1 MLIAVRLGLV
11 FGMLIL
17 SAPRATAQLTFNIT
31 NQGGASAQM
40 VTGFTQAAALWS
52 AVLNDPITINIK
64 IHAAALPAG
73 QIAGT
78 NPFFDPYSYTAT
90 RNALL
95 NDRTSAGDFS
105 SANALQ
111 AGSSISMLINRT
123 ANNPNGIVSAT
134 PYFDTGLG
142 GAGQAGIENNNTI
155 RMTTANSKAL
165 GLLPGNFSGSDGTI
179 TFTTVQSY
187 DYDRSNGIN
196 ASQIDFVGVAAH
208 EIGHLLGFLSGVEV
222 LDGNGAS
229 PGLND
234 NQLKFVTPLDLF
246 RFSTRGIGTGGGV
259 GVIDFTADNTTKY
272 FSVDGGV
279 TPYITLSNGSD
290 FGDGFE
296 AHHWKNNQGNGIMD
310 PTAASGGL
318 LAILATD
325 VAAFDV
331 IGYNMVPTPEPPCC
345 LALAFAG
352 LAAAALWRGRAR
364 LLSAAN

>member
-134 PYFDTGLG
+134 PYFED
-142 GAGQAGIENNNTI
+142 
-155 RMTTANSKAL
+155 R
-165 GLLPGNFSGSDGTI
+165 PG
-179 TFTTVQSY
+179 
-187 DYDRSNGIN
+187 R
-196 ASQIDFVGVAAH
+196 
-208 EIGHLLGFLSGVEV
+208 
-222 LDGNGAS
+222 
-229 PGLND
+229 
-234 NQLKFVTPLDLF
+234 
-246 RFSTRGIGTGGGV
+246 RGTGR
-259 GVIDFTADNTTKY
+259 
-272 FSVDGGV
+272 
-279 TPYITLSNGSD
+279 
-290 FGDGFE
+290 
-296 AHHWKNNQGNGIMD
+296 H
-310 PTAASGGL
+310 
-318 LAILATD
+318 
-325 VAAFDV
+325 
-331 IGYNMVPTPEPPCC
+331 
-345 LALAFAG
+345 
-352 LAAAALWRGRAR
+352 
-364 LLSAAN
+364 